1 MAVTSR
7 LEPVESVRTG
17 IARGRSYDEVCARS
31 ELPAGQPVAL
41 GHLVALV
48 REDLPGFEPIHATL
62 VGPDSWEGRVED
74 DGLPTVVLRQAAPGP
89 EADMVRVEIKGLMGH
104 PGSELAVM
112 RPAQGVAVMTCR
124 DAGVE
129 VRRAWIAAVGAGD
142 APGAIAGVFT
152 HLDDRLQEAEI
163 SPHHITR
170 TWFYLDDIDRTYG
183 DLNALRDLYFD
194 RWELPLLPASTGV
207 GASLNGSAIA
217 SLIET
222 TSVDGRNPA
231 RQVSTRLQCPPTNY
245 GPRFIRAN
253 TFELNGLEHLNI
265 SGISSID
272 AAGVSLADADDTA
285 LVEFTMRSVAEILEN
300 AGGFKFDQLTSAR
313 AYATAETAVEAFG
326 SYRNFAAGLDECLE
340 LTGRICRPDL
350 TFEFEGA
357 AVRPTTAEEAVNGR

>member
-1 MAVTSR
+1 M
-7 LEPVESVRTG
+7 RTKT
-17 IARGRSYDEVCARS
+17 ARGRSYDEVCARC
-31 ELPAGQPVAL
+31 ELPAGRPIDL
-41 GHLVALV
+41 GHVVALV
-48 REDLPGFEPIHATL
+48 REGLPAFEPIHATL
-62 VGPDSWEGRVED
+62 IGPHSWEGRVED
-74 DGLPTVVLRQAAPGP
+74 EGLPILVLRQAAPGP
-89 EADMVRVEIKGLMGH
+89 EADLVRVEVKGLVGH
-104 PGSELAVM
+104 PGSELLVL

-124 DAGVE
+124 DAGAE
-129 VRRAWIAAVGAGD
+129 IRRAWFAAAGAGD
-142 APGAIAGVFT
+142 APGAIAGVFA
-152 HLDDRLQEAEI
+152 HLDDRLQETEI

-170 TWFYLDDIDRTYG
+170 TWFYLDDIDQTYG

-194 RWELPLLPASTGV
+194 RWQLPSLPASTGV

-217 SLIET
+217 ALVET

-253 TFELNGLEHLNI
+253 TFELNGFEHLNI

-272 AAGVSLADADDTA
+272 AAGISLADDDDAA

-300 AGGFKFDQLTSAR
+300 AGGFEFHQLTSAR
-313 AYATAETAVEAFG
+313 AYATVETAVAAFG
-326 SYRNFAAGLDECLE
+326 SYRDFAAGLDECLE

-357 AVRPTTAEEAVNGR
+357 AVRPATAEGAVGG

>member
-1 MAVTSR
+1 LSHV
-7 LEPVESVRTG
+7 
-17 IARGRSYDEVCARS
+17 
-31 ELPAGQPVAL
+31 VAQ
-41 GHLVALV
+41 V
-48 REDLPGFEPIHATL
+48 RESLPNFEPLHATL
-62 VGPDSWEGRVED
+62 VGPDSWEGRIDD
-74 DGLPTVVLRQAAPGP
+74 DGLPTVVLRQAAPGA
-89 EADMVRVEIKGLMGH
+89 EADIVRVEVKGLIGH
-104 PGSELAVM
+104 PGSEFAVL
-112 RPAQGVAVMTCR
+112 RPARGVAVMTCR
-124 DAGVE
+124 DGGTE
-129 VRRAWIAAVGAGD
+129 VRRAWIGAAGGGD
-142 APGAIAGVFT
+142 GPGAIAGVFA
-152 HLDDRLQEAEI
+152 HLDDRLQEMAI

-194 RWELPLLPASTGV
+194 RWQLPSLPASTGV
-207 GASLNGSAIA
+207 GAPLNGSAIA
-217 SLIET
+217 ALIET

-272 AAGVSLADADDTA
+272 ASGVSLAVADEKA

-300 AGGFKFDQLTSAR
+300 AGGFEFHQLTSAR
-313 AYATAETAVEAFG
+313 AYATAETAVGAFG
-326 SYRNFAAGLDECLE
+326 SYRDFAAGLDECLE

-357 AVRPTTAEEAVNGR
+357 ALRPKQGEGSADGR